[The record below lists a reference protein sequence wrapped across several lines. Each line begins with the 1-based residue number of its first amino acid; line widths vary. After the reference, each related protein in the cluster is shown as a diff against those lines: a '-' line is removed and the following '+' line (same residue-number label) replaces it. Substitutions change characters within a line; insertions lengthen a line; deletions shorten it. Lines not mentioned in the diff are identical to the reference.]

1 MLVPVKDLNSA
12 SEIYRHVKEL
22 KRKMA
27 QSEAAAKLAI
37 SKAEALRLRRM
48 SEAEAE
54 RERRR
59 LVQLEER
66 KRLEKEAWERVFDK
80 AEKAMEA
87 HIQTVVA
94 KAEQDGK
101 TVSPDEVREMLLYK
115 ETPAKFVI
123 RRCDELGMEPGI
135 VLGHGRSAHIVKI
148 RHMLI
153 WETHKQFPNL
163 SYPQLGTLF
172 GGRDHTSIMYACKKM
187 EFERQGKKFRRG
199 MSIKGCKA

>member
-1 MLVPVKDLNSA
+1 MLVPVKEFNRAEDV
-12 SEIYRHVKEL
+12 YRHVKEL
-22 KRKMA
+22 KRKME

-48 SEAEAE
+48 SDAEAE

-66 KRLEKEAWERVFDK
+66 KRLEKEAWERAFEK
-80 AEKAMEA
+80 ADKAMEA
-87 HIQTVVA
+87 HIEIVVA
-94 KAEQDGK
+94 KAEEGGN

-123 RRCDELGMEPGI
+123 RRCEELGMGPGI
-135 VLGHGRSAHIVKI
+135 VLGHGQSAHIVKI

-172 GGRDHTSIMYACKKM
+172 GGRDHTSIMYACKKI